1 MSGRT
6 PRTPAAE
13 LSLEDV
19 RQAVAGLLQVEPGT
33 IGDADN
39 LIRHGMDSIRMMR
52 LAGGW
57 RRTGADVSFQKLA
70 ETPTVEHWH
79 RLLTVPAAVAAAPGA
94 TAAVRPPVETG
105 APFDLTP
112 VQRAYW
118 IGRGDDMAL
127 GGVGCHAYLE
137 FDGRAVEPGR
147 LEAAVRQV
155 AARHGMLRATFL
167 DDGRQ
172 QILDRSPWPGLT
184 VHDLTAAGDPSAAGR
199 PSAAADAT
207 DAADPAGA
215 AAEQGLAAV
224 RAGLSHRRL
233 DVAAGEVFDVQLSL
247 LPGGRTRIHL
257 NIDLLV
263 ADVASI
269 EVLLADLATAYGAPE
284 RLAPAGDYGFAQYLA
299 DYRAAA
305 GSPADPGSPL
315 AAAQR
320 YWKELLPE
328 LPTDGP
334 QLPLAKRPGEL
345 GRTRFSRRSFVLGA
359 QEWQRITAR
368 AREHGLTTAMVL
380 ATAYAEVLGAWSEEP
395 AFLLNVPLFDRQPLD
410 PAVAGMIADFTNLV
424 LLPVDLRRPAPFAE
438 RVRGLQRSVQRN
450 ASHAQYSTLN
460 VLRDL
465 RRAHGGRR
473 VGAPVVFA
481 CNLGSD
487 FVAPA
492 FRAGLGEL
500 TWMLSQTPQVWLDH
514 QVYRTDDSVQLA
526 WDAVDEL
533 FPAGL
538 LDAMLGAYRE
548 LLERLGAAEDRWH
561 LPAEVTAGAAADRAT
576 AERAAAEPAAAGAV
590 R

>member
-1 MSGRT
+1 MSGGT
-6 PRTPAAE
+6 PRTHATEP
-13 LSLEDV
+13 SLEDV

-79 RLLTVPAAVAAAPGA
+79 RLLTVPAAVAAAPEA

-137 FDGRAVEPGR
+137 FDGRAVEPAR

-155 AARHGMLRATFL
+155 AQRHGMLRATFL

-172 QILDRSPWPGLT
+172 RILDRSPWPGLT
-184 VHDLTAAGDPSAAGR
+184 VHDLTAAGGPGG
-199 PSAAADAT
+199 PAAADQ
-207 DAADPAGA
+207 AGA
-215 AAEQGLAAV
+215 AVEQGLAAV

-269 EVLLADLATAYGAPE
+269 EVLLADLAAAYRAPE

-299 DYRAAA
+299 DYRASA

-334 QLPLAKRPGEL
+334 RLPLAKLPGEL

-395 AFLLNVPLFDRQPLD
+395 AFLLNVPLFDRQPLH

-424 LLPVDLRRPAPFAE
+424 LLPVDLSRPAPFAE

-450 ASHAQYSTLN
+450 ASHAQYPTLN

-487 FVAPA
+487 FVAPD
-492 FRAGLGEL
+492 FRAELGEL

-538 LDAMLGAYRE
+538 LDAMLGAYRA

-561 LPAEVTAGAAADRAT
+561 LPAEVAAGAAADRA
-576 AERAAAEPAAAGAV
+576 AADRAAAEPTAAEPTAAEPTAAGAV